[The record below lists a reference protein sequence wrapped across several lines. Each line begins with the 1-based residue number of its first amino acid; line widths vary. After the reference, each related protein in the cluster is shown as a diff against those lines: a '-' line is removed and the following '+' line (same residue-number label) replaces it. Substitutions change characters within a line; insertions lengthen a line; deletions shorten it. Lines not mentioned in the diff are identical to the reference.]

1 MVLTMLASTPVRTI
15 PKGDKMNLTR
25 RIFTRSLAAALLTS
39 AWALAVP
46 AHAQSANDLVAAAQ
60 KEGKLV
66 IYGVTDNE
74 QTNHLIREFRS
85 MYPTIQVEYSNM
97 STTELYNRFIS
108 ETAAGSSADVTWS
121 SAMDLQIKLVNDGY
135 AQPHKSAET
144 AKLPDWANWKN
155 EAFGTTYEPI
165 GIVYNKRLIPA
176 GDVPQ
181 THADF
186 IKLLNSQP
194 EKFKGKVNTYDPEKS
209 GVGFMLVTQDK
220 QVNAAG
226 FGELLKAFAATQV
239 RVQASTG
246 TMMERIASGENLIGY
261 NLNAAYALTRAKKD
275 PSLGIVLPKD
285 YTLVLSRVMFIAKNA
300 RNPNAAKLWLDFVL
314 SRKGQEIIANKA
326 DLYAIRPDVEGDTT
340 ASGLKKQLGDAL
352 RPVAINTGLL
362 TYLDQ
367 AKRLEFLKQ
376 WNSTVKAK

>member
-1 MVLTMLASTPVRTI
+1 MQLQ
-15 PKGDKMNLTR
+15 R
-25 RIFTRSLAAALLTS
+25 RHFQRSLAAA
-39 AWALAVP
+39 ALISSLGWLSP
-46 AHAQSANDLVAAAQ
+46 AQAQSTGELAAAAQ

-74 QTNHLIREFRS
+74 QANHLIREFRVL
-85 MYPTIQVEYSNM
+85 YPAINVEYSNM

-108 ETAAGSSADVTWS
+108 ESAAGSSADVTWS
-121 SAMDLQIKLVNDGY
+121 SSMDLQIKLVNDGY

-165 GIVYNKRLIPA
+165 GFVYNKRLIPA
-176 GDVPQ
+176 ADVPQ
-181 THADF
+181 SHADF
-186 IKLLNSQP
+186 IKLLNTQT
-194 EKFKGKVNTYDPEKS
+194 EKYKGKVTTYDPEKS

-226 FGELLKAFAATQV
+226 FAELQKAFGAVQV

-275 PSLGIVLPKD
+275 PSIGIVLPKD
-285 YTLVLSRVMFIAKNA
+285 YTLVISRVMFIAKNA
-300 RNPNAAKLWLDFVL
+300 KNPNAAKLWLDFVL
-314 SRKGQEIIANKA
+314 SKKGQEIIANKA
-326 DLYAIRPDVEGDTT
+326 DLYAIRTDVEGETT

-367 AKRLEFLKQ
+367 AKRLDFLKQ
-376 WNSTVKAK
+376 WNSTVKVK

>member
-1 MVLTMLASTPVRTI
+1 M
-15 PKGDKMNLTR
+15 KLTR
-25 RIFTRSLAAALLTS
+25 RNFQRSLLAGLVASVLGVAA
-39 AWALAVP
+39 P
-46 AHAQSANDLVAAAQ
+46 AFAQSAADLVTAAQ

-74 QTNHLIREFRS
+74 QANHLIREFRVQ
-85 MYPTIQVEYSNM
+85 YPAIQVEYSNM

-121 SAMDLQIKLVNDGY
+121 SAMDLQVKLVNDGY

-155 EAFGTTYEPI
+155 EAFGTTYEPV
-165 GIVYNKRLIPA
+165 GFVYNKRLVPA
-176 GDVPQ
+176 ADVPQ
-181 THADF
+181 SHAEF

-194 EKFKGKVNTYDPEKS
+194 EKYKGKVNTYDPEKS

-220 QVNAAG
+220 QVNGAG
-226 FGELLKAFAATQV
+226 FADLMKAFGNVQV

-285 YTLVLSRVMFIAKNA
+285 YTLVISRVMFIAKA
-300 RNPNAAKLWLDFVL
+300 AKNPNAAKLWLDFVL
-314 SRKGQEIIANKA
+314 SKKGQEIIANKA
-326 DLYAIRPDVEGDTT
+326 DLYAIRPDVEGETT

-352 RPVAINTGLL
+352 RPVPIGTGLL

-367 AKRLEFLKQ
+367 AKRLDFLKQ
-376 WNSTVKAK
+376 WNSTVKGK

>member
-1 MVLTMLASTPVRTI
+1 MNTERRRFQRGLLA
-15 PKGDKMNLTR
+15 GLA
-25 RIFTRSLAAALLTS
+25 LAALHSTFT
-39 AWALAVP
+39 P
-46 AHAQSANDLVAAAQ
+46 AHAQTGSDLVAAAQ

-74 QTNHLIREFRS
+74 QANHLIREFRT
-85 MYPTIQVEYSNM
+85 MYPAISVEYSNM

-121 SAMDLQIKLVNDGY
+121 SSMDLQIKLVNDGY

-144 AKLPDWANWKN
+144 AKLPEWANWKN

-165 GIVYNKRLIPA
+165 GFVYNKRLVPA
-176 GDVPQ
+176 ADVPQ
-181 THADF
+181 SHADF
-186 IKLLNSQP
+186 IKLLNTQT

-220 QVNAAG
+220 QVNAAS
-226 FGELLKAFAATQV
+226 FAELQKALGAVQV
-239 RVQASTG
+239 KVQASTG

-275 PSLGIVLPKD
+275 PSIGIVLPKD
-285 YTLVLSRVMFIAKNA
+285 YTLVISRVMFIAKKA
-300 RNPNAAKLWLDFVL
+300 KNPNAAKLWLDFVL
-314 SRKGQEIIANKA
+314 SKKGQEIIASKA

-376 WNSTVKAK
+376 WNSTVKGK

>member
-1 MVLTMLASTPVRTI
+1 MNTERRRFQRGLLA
-15 PKGDKMNLTR
+15 GLA
-25 RIFTRSLAAALLTS
+25 LAALHSTFT
-39 AWALAVP
+39 P
-46 AHAQSANDLVAAAQ
+46 AHAQAGSDLVAAAQ

-74 QTNHLIREFRS
+74 QANHLIREFRT
-85 MYPTIQVEYSNM
+85 MYPAISVEYSNM

-121 SAMDLQIKLVNDGY
+121 SSMDLQIKLVNDGY

-144 AKLPDWANWKN
+144 AKLPEWANWKN

-165 GIVYNKRLIPA
+165 GFVYNKRLIPA
-176 GDVPQ
+176 NDVPQ

-186 IKLLNSQP
+186 IKLLNTQT

-226 FGELLKAFAATQV
+226 FADLQKALGAVQV
-239 RVQASTG
+239 KVQASTG

-261 NLNAAYALTRAKKD
+261 NLNAAYALTRAQKD
-275 PSLGIVLPKD
+275 PSIGIVLPKD
-285 YTLVLSRVMFIAKNA
+285 YTLVLSRVMFIAKKA
-300 RNPNAAKLWLDFVL
+300 KNPNAAKLWLDFVL
-314 SRKGQEIIANKA
+314 SKKGQEIIASKA

-340 ASGLKKQLGDAL
+340 ASGLKKHLGDAL

-367 AKRLEFLKQ
+367 AKRLDFLKQ
-376 WNSTVKAK
+376 WNSTVKGK

>member
-1 MVLTMLASTPVRTI
+1 
-15 PKGDKMNLTR
+15 MNLTR
-25 RIFTRSLAAALLTS
+25 RDFQRSLLAGLVALTLGGS
-39 AWALAVP
+39 AF
-46 AHAQSANDLVAAAQ
+46 AQSAPDLVAAAQ

-85 MYPTIQVEYSNM
+85 LYPAINVEYSNM

-108 ETAAGSSADVTWS
+108 ESAAGASADVTWS

-144 AKLPDWANWKN
+144 AKLPEWANWKN

-165 GIVYNKRLIPA
+165 GIVYNKRLVPA
-176 GDVPQ
+176 ADVPQ
-181 THADF
+181 SHADF
-186 IKLLNSQP
+186 IKLLASQP
-194 EKFKGKVNTYDPEKS
+194 EKYKGKVTTYDPEKS
-209 GVGFMLVTQDK
+209 GVGFMLVSQDK
-220 QVNAAG
+220 QVNGAG
-226 FGELLKAFAATQV
+226 YNDLLKAFGGVQV

-261 NLNAAYALTRAKKD
+261 NLNAAYALTRVKKD

-285 YTLVLSRVMFIAKNA
+285 YTLVISRVMFIAKA
-300 RNPNAAKLWLDFVL
+300 AKNPNAAKLWLDYVL
-314 SRKGQEIIANKA
+314 SKKGQETIANKA
-326 DLYAIRPDVEGDTT
+326 DLYAIRPDVEGETT

-376 WNSTVKAK
+376 WNSTAKGK

>member
-1 MVLTMLASTPVRTI
+1 
-15 PKGDKMNLTR
+15 MNFPR
-25 RIFTRSLAAALLTS
+25 RIFARNLAAALV
-39 AWALAVP
+39 AAACGLAAP
-46 AHAQSANDLVAAAQ
+46 AFAQSSGDLVAAAQ

-144 AKLPDWANWKN
+144 AKLPEWANWKN

-226 FGELLKAFAATQV
+226 FGELLKAFGTTQV

-314 SRKGQEIIANKA
+314 SKKGQEIIASKA
-326 DLYAIRPDVEGDTT
+326 DLYAIRPDVEGETT

-367 AKRLEFLKQ
+367 AKRLDFLKQ

>member
-1 MVLTMLASTPVRTI
+1 MNNSRRSFSRCLASAT
-15 PKGDKMNLTR
+15 
-25 RIFTRSLAAALLTS
+25 LAAAFSL
-39 AWALAVP
+39 ALP
-46 AHAQSANDLVAAAQ
+46 AYAQSPADMAAAAQ

-74 QTNHLIREFRS
+74 QANHLIREFRS
-85 MYPTIQVEYSNM
+85 MYPAINVEYSNM

-108 ETAAGSSADVTWS
+108 ETAAGGSADVTWS

-144 AKLPDWANWKN
+144 AKLPEWANWKN

-165 GIVYNKRLIPA
+165 GFVYNKRLIPA

-181 THADF
+181 SHADF
-186 IKLLNSQP
+186 IKLLNTQTD
-194 EKFKGKVNTYDPEKS
+194 KFKGKVNTYDPEKS

-226 FGELLKAFAATQV
+226 FSDLQKALGIVQAK
-239 RVQASTG
+239 VQASTG

-261 NLNAAYALTRAKKD
+261 NLNAAYALTRAQKD
-275 PSLGIVLPKD
+275 PSIGIVLPKD
-285 YTLVLSRVMFIAKNA
+285 YTLVISRVMFIAKMA
-300 RNPNAAKLWLDFVL
+300 KNPNAAKLWLDFVL
-314 SRKGQEIIANKA
+314 SKKGQEIIASKA

-376 WNSTVKAK
+376 WNSTVKGK

>member
-1 MVLTMLASTPVRTI
+1 MNIFRRRLQRGLLVGLMLGALT
-15 PKGDKMNLTR
+15 
-25 RIFTRSLAAALLTS
+25 AALGPVT
-39 AWALAVP
+39 
-46 AHAQSANDLVAAAQ
+46 AHAQSAAELAAAAQ
-60 KEGKLV
+60 KEGKLI

-74 QTNHLIREFRS
+74 QANHLIREFRAT
-85 MYPTIQVEYSNM
+85 YPGINVEYSNM

-108 ETAAGSSADVTWS
+108 ETAAGASADVTWS
-121 SAMDLQIKLVNDGY
+121 SSMDLQIKLVNDGY

-144 AKLPDWANWKN
+144 AKLPEWANWKN
-155 EAFGTTYEPI
+155 EAFGTTYEPV

-176 GDVPQ
+176 ADVPQ
-181 THADF
+181 SHADF
-186 IKLLNSQP
+186 VKLLNTQT

-209 GVGFMLVTQDK
+209 GVGFMLVTQDR

-226 FGELLKAFAATQV
+226 FNDLMKALGAVQV

-261 NLNAAYALTRAKKD
+261 NLNAAYALTRAQKD
-275 PSLGIVLPKD
+275 PSIGIVLPKD
-285 YTLVLSRVMFIAKNA
+285 YTLVLSRVMFIAKKA

-314 SRKGQEIIANKA
+314 SKKGQEIIANKA
-326 DLYAIRPDVEGDTT
+326 DLYAIRPDVEGETT
-340 ASGLKKQLGDAL
+340 AAGLRARLGDAL

-367 AKRLEFLKQ
+367 AKRLEFLRQ
-376 WNSTVKAK
+376 WNSTVKGK

>member
-1 MVLTMLASTPVRTI
+1 MKI
-15 PKGDKMNLTR
+15 TR
-25 RIFTRSLAAALLTS
+25 RTFQRALLAGLIAGTVGLG
-39 AWALAVP
+39 AP
-46 AHAQSANDLVAAAQ
+46 AYAQSAADLVAAAQ

-74 QTNHLIREFRS
+74 QTNHLIREFRTQ
-85 MYPTIQVEYSNM
+85 YPAINVEYSNM

-108 ETAAGSSADVTWS
+108 ESAAGSSADVTWS

-144 AKLPDWANWKN
+144 AKLPEWANWKN

-176 GDVPQ
+176 ADVPQ
-181 THADF
+181 SHADF
-186 IKLLNSQP
+186 IKLLTTQTD
-194 EKFKGKVNTYDPEKS
+194 KFKGKVNTYDPEKS

-226 FGELLKAFAATQV
+226 FAELQKALGAVQV

-261 NLNAAYALTRAKKD
+261 NLNAAYALTRAQKD
-275 PSLGIVLPKD
+275 PSIGIVLPKD
-285 YTLVLSRVMFIAKNA
+285 YTLVLSRVMFIAKKA
-300 RNPNAAKLWLDFVL
+300 KNPNAAKLWLDFIL
-314 SRKGQEIIANKA
+314 SKKGQEIIASKS

-376 WNSTVKAK
+376 WNSTVKGK

>member
-1 MVLTMLASTPVRTI
+1 MQR
-15 PKGDKMNLTR
+15 NR
-25 RIFTRSLAAALLTS
+25 RSFTLGLAASLVAAGLGI
-39 AWALAVP
+39 ANP
-46 AHAQSANDLVAAAQ
+46 ANAQSAADLVAAAQ

-74 QTNHLIREFRS
+74 QANHLIREFRA
-85 MYPTIQVEYSNM
+85 MYPAVNVEYSNM

-121 SAMDLQIKLVNDGY
+121 SSMDLQIKLVNDGY
-135 AQPHKSAET
+135 AQPHKSPET

-165 GIVYNKRLIPA
+165 GFVYNKRLIPA

-186 IKLLNSQP
+186 VKLLNTQTD
-194 EKFKGKVNTYDPEKS
+194 KFKGKVNTYDPEKS

-220 QVNAAG
+220 QVNGAG
-226 FGELLKAFAATQV
+226 FTDLLKAFGGVQV

-261 NLNAAYALTRAKKD
+261 NLNAAYAQARAKKD
-275 PSLGIVLPKD
+275 PSIGIILPKD

-300 RNPNAAKLWLDFVL
+300 KNPNAAKLWLDFVL
-314 SRKGQEIIANKA
+314 SKKGQEIIANKA
-326 DLYAIRPDVEGDTT
+326 ELYAIRPDIDGDMT
-340 ASGLKKQLGDAL
+340 AGSLKKQLGDAL
-352 RPVAINTGLL
+352 RPVPIGTGLL

-376 WNSTVKAK
+376 WNATVKVK

>member
-1 MVLTMLASTPVRTI
+1 MNTERRRFQRGLLA
-15 PKGDKMNLTR
+15 GLA
-25 RIFTRSLAAALLTS
+25 LAALHSTFT
-39 AWALAVP
+39 P
-46 AHAQSANDLVAAAQ
+46 AHAQTGSDLVAAAQ

-74 QTNHLIREFRS
+74 QANHLIREFRT
-85 MYPTIQVEYSNM
+85 MYPAISVEYSNM

-121 SAMDLQIKLVNDGY
+121 SSMDLQIKLVNDGY

-144 AKLPDWANWKN
+144 AKLPEWANWKN

-165 GIVYNKRLIPA
+165 GFVYNKRLVPA
-176 GDVPQ
+176 ADVPQ
-181 THADF
+181 SHADF
-186 IKLLNSQP
+186 IKLLNTQT

-220 QVNAAG
+220 QVNAAS
-226 FGELLKAFAATQV
+226 FAELQKALGAVQV
-239 RVQASTG
+239 KVQASTG

-275 PSLGIVLPKD
+275 PSIGIVLPKD
-285 YTLVLSRVMFIAKNA
+285 YTLVISRVMFIAKKA
-300 RNPNAAKLWLDFVL
+300 KNPNAAKLWLDFVL
-314 SRKGQEIIANKA
+314 SKKGQEIIASKA

-340 ASGLKKQLGDAL
+340 ASGLKKELGDAL
-352 RPVAINTGLL
+352 RPVAINTCLL

-376 WNSTVKAK
+376 WNSTVKGK

>member
-1 MVLTMLASTPVRTI
+1 
-15 PKGDKMNLTR
+15 MNHNR
-25 RIFTRSLAAALLTS
+25 RRLSHALCIAALS
-39 AWALAVP
+39 ATLGLAP
-46 AHAQSANDLVAAAQ
+46 SAHAQTTAELAAAAQ

-74 QTNHLIREFRS
+74 QANHLIREFRK
-85 MYPTIQVEYSNM
+85 MYPAISVEYSNM

-121 SAMDLQIKLVNDGY
+121 SSMDLQIKLVNDGY

-144 AKLPDWANWKN
+144 AKLPEWANWKN

-165 GIVYNKRLIPA
+165 GFVYNKRLVPA
-176 GDVPQ
+176 ADVPQ
-181 THADF
+181 THADL
-186 IKLLNSQP
+186 IKLLNTQT

-226 FGELLKAFAATQV
+226 FAELQKALGAVQV
-239 RVQASTG
+239 KVQASTG

-275 PSLGIVLPKD
+275 PAIGIVLPKD
-285 YTLVLSRVMFIAKNA
+285 YTLVLSRVMFIAKKA
-300 RNPNAAKLWLDFVL
+300 KNPNAAKLWLDFVL
-314 SRKGQEIIANKA
+314 SKKGQEIIASKA

-340 ASGLKKQLGDAL
+340 ASGLQKQLGDAL

-367 AKRLEFLKQ
+367 AKRLDFLKQ
-376 WNSTVKAK
+376 WNSAVKGK

>member
-1 MVLTMLASTPVRTI
+1 M
-15 PKGDKMNLTR
+15 KLTR
-25 RIFTRSLAAALLTS
+25 RHFQCHLAAGLAASLMAISAPAL
-39 AWALAVP
+39 
-46 AHAQSANDLVAAAQ
+46 AQSAPELVAAAQ
-60 KEGKLV
+60 REGKLV

-74 QTNHLIREFRS
+74 QANHLIREFRS
-85 MYPTIQVEYSNM
+85 QYPAINVEYSNM

-108 ETAAGSSADVTWS
+108 ESAAGSSADVTWS
-121 SAMDLQIKLVNDGY
+121 SAMDLQVKLVNDGY

-144 AKLPDWANWKN
+144 ARLPDWANWKN

-165 GIVYNKRLIPA
+165 GIVYNKRLVPA
-176 GDVPQ
+176 ADVPQ
-181 THADF
+181 SHADF
-186 IKLLNSQP
+186 IKLLTTQS
-194 EKFKGKVNTYDPEKS
+194 EKYKGKVTTYDPEKS

-226 FGELLKAFAATQV
+226 FAELQKALGAVQV
-239 RVQASTG
+239 RVQSSTG

-285 YTLVLSRVMFIAKNA
+285 YTLVISRVMFIAKKA
-300 RNPNAAKLWLDFVL
+300 KNPNAAKLWLDFVL
-314 SRKGQEIIANKA
+314 SKKGQEIIASKA
-326 DLYAIRPDVEGDTT
+326 DLYAIRPDVEGETT

-352 RPVAINTGLL
+352 RPVSIGTGLL

-367 AKRLEFLKQ
+367 SKRLDFLKQ
-376 WNSTVKAK
+376 WNGTVKAK

>member
-1 MVLTMLASTPVRTI
+1 
-15 PKGDKMNLTR
+15 MNTTR
-25 RIFTRSLAAALLTS
+25 RLFHRRLAAGLLAAACGI
-39 AWALAVP
+39 APP
-46 AHAQSANDLVAAAQ
+46 AFAQSAPDLVAAAQ

-85 MYPTIQVEYSNM
+85 MYPAIQVEYNNM

-108 ETAAGSSADVTWS
+108 EVAAGGSADVTWS
-121 SAMDLQIKLVNDGY
+121 SAMDLQVKLVNDGY

-176 GDVPQ
+176 DQVPQ
-181 THADF
+181 SHAEF
-186 IKLLNSQP
+186 VKLLTTQAD
-194 EKFKGKVNTYDPEKS
+194 KFKGKVNTYDPEKS

-226 FGELLKAFAATQV
+226 FNDLLQAFGAVQA

-275 PSLGIVLPKD
+275 PSLGIILPKD
-285 YTLVLSRVMFIAKNA
+285 YTLVISRVMFISKTAK
-300 RNPNAAKLWLDFVL
+300 NPNAAKLWLDFVL
-314 SRKGQEIIANKA
+314 SKKGQEIIASKA
-326 DLYAIRPDVEGDTT
+326 DLYAIRPDVEGETT
-340 ASGLKKQLGDAL
+340 AAGLKKQLGDAL
-352 RPVAINTGLL
+352 RPVPIGTGLL

-376 WNSTVKAK
+376 WNSAVKAR

>member
-1 MVLTMLASTPVRTI
+1 
-15 PKGDKMNLTR
+15 MNANR
-25 RIFTRSLAAALLTS
+25 RRFQRSLLAGLTVAALN
-39 AWALAVP
+39 AAFGLAP
-46 AHAQSANDLVAAAQ
+46 AHADSAADLVAAAQ

-74 QTNHLIREFRS
+74 QANHLIREFRA
-85 MYPTIQVEYSNM
+85 MYPAINVEYSNM

-121 SAMDLQIKLVNDGY
+121 SSMDLQIKLVNDGH

-144 AKLPDWANWKN
+144 AKLPEWANWKN

-165 GIVYNKRLIPA
+165 GFVYNKRLVPA
-176 GDVPQ
+176 ADVPQ
-181 THADF
+181 THADLV
-186 IKLLNSQP
+186 KLLNTQTD
-194 EKFKGKVNTYDPEKS
+194 KFKGKVNTYDPEKS

-226 FGELLKAFAATQV
+226 FNDLQKALGAVQV

-261 NLNAAYALTRAKKD
+261 NLNAAYALTRARKD
-275 PSLGIVLPKD
+275 PSIGIVLPKD
-285 YTLVLSRVMFIAKNA
+285 YTLVLSRVMFIAKKA
-300 RNPNAAKLWLDFVL
+300 KNPNAAKLWLDFVL
-314 SRKGQEIIANKA
+314 SKKGQEIIASKA

-367 AKRLEFLKQ
+367 AKRLDFLKQ
-376 WNSTVKAK
+376 WNSTIKGK

>member
-1 MVLTMLASTPVRTI
+1 MQLQ
-15 PKGDKMNLTR
+15 R
-25 RIFTRSLAAALLTS
+25 RHFQRSLAAA
-39 AWALAVP
+39 ALISSLGWFSP
-46 AHAQSANDLVAAAQ
+46 AQAQSIAELAAAAQ

-74 QTNHLIREFRS
+74 QANHLIREFRVL
-85 MYPTIQVEYSNM
+85 YPAVNIEYSNM

-108 ETAAGSSADVTWS
+108 ESAAGASADVTWS

-144 AKLPDWANWKN
+144 AKLPEWANWKN

-165 GIVYNKRLIPA
+165 GFVYNKRLIPA
-176 GDVPQ
+176 ADVPQ
-181 THADF
+181 SHADF
-186 IKLLNSQP
+186 IKLLTTQTD
-194 EKFKGKVNTYDPEKS
+194 KFKGKVNTYDPEKS

-226 FGELLKAFAATQV
+226 FAELQKALGAVQAK
-239 RVQASTG
+239 VQASTG

-275 PSLGIVLPKD
+275 PSIGIVLPKD
-285 YTLVLSRVMFIAKNA
+285 YTLVISRVMFIAKNA
-300 RNPNAAKLWLDFVL
+300 KNPNAAKLWLDFVL
-314 SRKGQEIIANKA
+314 SKKGQEIIASKA

>member
-1 MVLTMLASTPVRTI
+1 
-15 PKGDKMNLTR
+15 MNTSR
-25 RIFTRSLAAALLTS
+25 RSFGRSLAS
-39 AWALAVP
+39 IALATALGIAMP
-46 AHAQSANDLVAAAQ
+46 AHAQSSADLVSAAN

-74 QTNHLIREFRS
+74 QANHLIREFRV
-85 MYPTIQVEYSNM
+85 MYPAIQVEYSNM
-97 STTELYNRFIS
+97 NTTELYNRFIS
-108 ETAAGSSADVTWS
+108 ETVAGASADVTWS

-165 GIVYNKRLIPA
+165 GFVYNKRLVPA
-176 GDVPQ
+176 ADVPQ
-181 THADF
+181 SHADF
-186 IKLLNSQP
+186 IKLLNTQT
-194 EKFKGKVNTYDPEKS
+194 EKYKGKVNTYDPEKS

-226 FGELLKAFAATQV
+226 FAELQKALGA
-239 RVQASTG
+239 VQAKVQGSTG

-261 NLNAAYALTRAKKD
+261 NLNAAYALTRAQKD
-275 PSLGIVLPKD
+275 PSIGIVLPKD
-285 YTLVLSRVMFIAKNA
+285 YTLVISRVMFIARNA
-300 RNPNAAKLWLDFVL
+300 KNPNAAKLWLDFVL
-314 SRKGQEIIANKA
+314 SKKGQEIIANKA
-326 DLYAIRPDVEGDTT
+326 DLYAIRPDVEGETS

-352 RPVAINTGLL
+352 RPVTIGTGLL

>member
-1 MVLTMLASTPVRTI
+1 M
-15 PKGDKMNLTR
+15 KLTR
-25 RIFTRSLAAALLTS
+25 RNFQRCLTAGLIAAALGTS
-39 AWALAVP
+39 SPLL
-46 AHAQSANDLVAAAQ
+46 AQSAPDLVAAAQ
-60 KEGKLV
+60 KEGKLS

-74 QTNHLIREFRS
+74 QTNHLIREFRT
-85 MYPTIQVEYSNM
+85 MYPAIQVEYSNM

-121 SAMDLQIKLVNDGY
+121 SAMDLQVKLVNDGY

-165 GIVYNKRLIPA
+165 GFVYNKRLVPA
-176 GDVPQ
+176 ADVPQ
-181 THADF
+181 SHADF
-186 IKLLNSQP
+186 IKLLNSQT
-194 EKFKGKVNTYDPEKS
+194 EKYKGKVTTYDPEKS

-220 QVNAAG
+220 QVNGAG
-226 FGELLKAFAATQV
+226 FADLLKGLGGVQV

-261 NLNAAYALTRAKKD
+261 NVNAAYALTRAKKD
-275 PSLGIVLPKD
+275 PSIGIVLPRD
-285 YTLVLSRVMFIAKNA
+285 YTLVISRVMFIAKNA
-300 RNPNAAKLWLDFVL
+300 KNPNAAKLWLDFVL
-314 SRKGQEIIANKA
+314 SKKGQEIIANKA
-326 DLYAIRPDVEGDTT
+326 DLYAIRPDVEGETT

-352 RPVAINTGLL
+352 RPVPIGTGLL

-367 AKRLEFLKQ
+367 AKRLDFIKQ
-376 WNSTVKAK
+376 WNSTVKGK